1 MSQCYHV
8 ELKASVSRVVKGED
22 SVSYPI
28 ELTRILPEEEMVEI
42 LAGQLEESGWKLR
55 QGGGRVFERAGDH
68 GETLTIDL
76 ESMELT
82 ASLSSEREVTAEA
95 TVYEVAEDRK
105 HAEGIAK
112 ARLKEE
118 EAALGD
124 QLEDRGNSELQNE
137 VTTRLAE
144 SEAERQRM
152 MNEILQ
158 QVYAESLKRK
168 AGQLGDVMEVSE
180 SMGEDGNYELTIR
193 IEQ

>member
-8 ELKASVSRVVKGED
+8 ELKASVTRLVRGED

-28 ELTRILPEEEMVEI
+28 ELTRILPGEEMAQI
-42 LAGQLEESGWKLR
+42 LAQRLEESGWKDR
-55 QGGGRVFERAGDH
+55 GGDGKVFEKTGQQ
-68 GETLTIDL
+68 GESLAIDL

-82 ASLSSEREVTAEA
+82 ASLAREKEVSGEA
-95 TVYEVAEDRK
+95 TVYEAAEDRS
-105 HAEGIAK
+105 HAENIAK

-118 EAALGD
+118 ETALGD
-124 QLEDRGNSELQNE
+124 QLEDRGTNELQSE
-137 VTTRLAE
+137 VTARLAE
-144 SEAERQRM
+144 SESERQRM

-180 SMGEDGNYELTIR
+180 SMGEGGNYELTIR